1 MAWTIELSGAAEKA
15 LKKLDRQAAQRIT
28 GFLRERVADGEGPR
42 STGKAL
48 QGPLAGVWR
57 YRVGDFRI
65 ICEIEDGKL
74 VVLVLT
80 IGHRSDVYRR

>member
-1 MAWTIELSGAAEKA
+1 MAWTIELSGGAEKT
-15 LKKLDRQAAQRIT
+15 LKKLDRQAAQRIVR
-28 GFLRERVADGEGPR
+28 FLRERVAEGEDPR

-48 QGPLAGVWR
+48 QGPLAGLWR

-80 IGHRSDVYRR
+80 IGHRGDVYRR